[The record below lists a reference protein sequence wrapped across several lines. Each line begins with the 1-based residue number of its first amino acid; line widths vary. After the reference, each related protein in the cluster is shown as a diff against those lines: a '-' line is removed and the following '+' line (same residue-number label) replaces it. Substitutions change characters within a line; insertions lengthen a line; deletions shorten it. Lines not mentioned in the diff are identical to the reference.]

1 MEYFTTIA
9 TNNGVGFQSL
19 SITRTKKRSATNCDT
34 RGLKPVYQNKRK
46 CNERGRLLLKYFEG
60 CGIIAEVRALTFPQ
74 TVSDDAIMDSPLL
87 ANLLSNLDTQLLG
100 KPREVRLSLACVLA
114 RGHLLLEDVPG
125 VGKTTLAKGLAV
137 ALGLESQRIQFTADL
152 MPSEITG
159 STIFERATEQF
170 VFHRGPLF
178 TQIVIADEINRATP
192 RTQSALLEAMAERM
206 ISIEGTSY
214 RLDDTFTVIA
224 TQNPA
229 HQIGTY
235 PLPESQL
242 DRFSMCLSLG
252 YPDAEYEK
260 KMLTNGSPVDAPR
273 QDGKPPLAEWQ
284 RQVAAVHCSDELVAY
299 LHRLISATRA
309 DPSISLGLSPR
320 GGLQWLAVA
329 RAWAFIQGRD
339 HVLPDDIQ
347 DVALSVVGHKCRSAS
362 SNSESTDQTLR
373 RIIDSVGIYH

>member
-1 MEYFTTIA
+1 MW
-9 TNNGVGFQSL
+9 
-19 SITRTKKRSATNCDT
+19 KRNQRED
-34 RGLKPVYQNKRK
+34 
-46 CNERGRLLLKYFEG
+46 LLLKYFGG
-60 CGIIAEVRALTFPQ
+60 CDIIAEVRALTFQQ
-74 TVSDDAIMDSPLL
+74 TVSDDAMMDSPLL

-100 KPREVRLSLACVLA
+100 KPREVRLSFACVLA

-137 ALGLESQRIQFTADL
+137 ALGLESHRIQFTADL

-214 RLDDTFTVIA
+214 RLDDAFTVIA

-242 DRFSMCLSLG
+242 DRFSMCLSIG
-252 YPDAEYEK
+252 YPDAECEK
-260 KMLTNGSPVDAPR
+260 KMLANGSPADSPR
-273 QDGKPPLAEWQ
+273 QDVKPPLAEWQ
-284 RQVAAVHCSDELVAY
+284 RQVAAVHCSDELVDY
-299 LHRLISATRA
+299 LHRLISGTRA

-339 HVLPDDIQ
+339 HVLPDDLQ
-347 DVALSVVGHKCRSAS
+347 DVALPVVGHKCRSTS
-362 SNSESTDQTLR
+362 SSSESIDQTLR
-373 RIIDSVGIYH
+373 RVIDSVDIYN